1 MAVPFSS
8 LLKKQK
14 IGKKKIKSAL
24 TALTSERE
32 ELGQMEEDK
41 EIALGV
47 FDTKKETALGQIETD
62 RTEALGDL
70 PNQLQTLKEGKDPA
84 LAAVQ
89 KSKTSA
95 LGSWDEKTK
104 TGSGLEYGK
113 GSALSTIQ
121 SDAINEL
128 SLLTKKIGTWD
139 EKTGTGT
146 GLTSDYME
154 AQGSYNTALSA
165 YKGRET
171 AFSESDLGQ
180 KMSGFKDKYKT
191 YDPSAAQNYSK
202 QLTGEMKADEN
213 WGAYQKSTEW
223 RNRLDTS
230 LKKHGWNP
238 EDFYISQN
246 EKGEITRHGVGV
258 KNPQGWLVSKDD
270 KVGGRNVW
278 DVMYEHAKFKN
289 YFSEVEGMISE
300 ADTEYESQHK
310 LAYGEEETRDIYET
324 FDEWKTRKV
333 PSYSEYVKDPKF
345 TRKQE
350 VTQVMTGANPET
362 FEEYRKR
369 TGIESKDAYNFAL
382 KGGNTGGSDAEA
394 PPPVK
399 IIPVYTT
406 QKGPA
411 PESPLSES
419 DYYSEFEGEYSEASE
434 SGDLLVTGQEVV
446 LPEGGYYQPT
456 DYEVFV
462 DDSEKDLKTLKKS
475 DTAFTEAETALGS
488 WDPETKTGSG
498 ALGELGTKTGTWDT
512 KYTTEEKQ
520 WDKKITATTTYW
532 DKETKKVED
541 KYDTTD
547 LDEKISGINTTW
559 DTKKTTTGAKWDAD
573 KLTAEGEWD
582 TKIGTQKTDISQI
595 YEPAHIGATTALT
608 ALTARIKKY
617 RLLGL
622 ADEGPK
628 KSSTYKKPQMGYGA
642 GYLRRS
648 A

>member
-84 LAAVQ
+84 LAAV
-89 KSKTSA
+89 K
-95 LGSWDEKTK
+95 
-104 TGSGLEYGK
+104 
-113 GSALSTIQ
+113 
-121 SDAINEL
+121 SDAAKEL
-128 SLLTKKIGTWD
+128 SPLMKKIGTWD

-202 QLTGEMKADEN
+202 KLTGEMKADEN

-238 EDFYISQN
+238 EDFYISTN

-278 DVMYEHAKFKN
+278 DVMYNHAKFKN

-300 ADTEYESQHK
+300 ADTEYESQQK

-345 TRKQE
+345 SKKQE
-350 VTQVMTGANPET
+350 VAQVMTGANPET

-406 QKGPA
+406 QKG
-411 PESPLSES
+411 
-419 DYYSEFEGEYSEASE
+419 
-434 SGDLLVTGQEVV
+434 
-446 LPEGGYYQPT
+446 
-456 DYEVFV
+456 
-462 DDSEKDLKTLKKS
+462 
-475 DTAFTEAETALGS
+475 
-488 WDPETKTGSG
+488 
-498 ALGELGTKTGTWDT
+498 
-512 KYTTEEKQ
+512 
-520 WDKKITATTTYW
+520 
-532 DKETKKVED
+532 
-541 KYDTTD
+541 
-547 LDEKISGINTTW
+547 
-559 DTKKTTTGAKWDAD
+559 
-573 KLTAEGEWD
+573 
-582 TKIGTQKTDISQI
+582 
-595 YEPAHIGATTALT
+595 ALT
-608 ALTARIKKY
+608 
-617 RLLGL
+617 
-622 ADEGPK
+622 
-628 KSSTYKKPQMGYGA
+628 KSSF
-642 GYLRRS
+642 RS
-648 A
+648 RIYRGFNQ

>member
-41 EIALGV
+41 ETALGV
-47 FDTKKETALGQIETD
+47 FDTKKEAALGQIETG

-70 PNQLQTLKEGKDPA
+70 PNQLQALKEGKDPA
-84 LAAVQ
+84 LAAV
-89 KSKTSA
+89 K
-95 LGSWDEKTK
+95 
-104 TGSGLEYGK
+104 
-113 GSALSTIQ
+113 
-121 SDAINEL
+121 SDAAKEL
-128 SLLTKKIGTWD
+128 SPLMKKIGTWD
-139 EKTGTGT
+139 EETGTGT

-165 YKGRET
+165 YKVKET

-191 YDPSAAQNYSK
+191 YDPSAAQDYSK
-202 QLTGEMKADEN
+202 QLTGEMKADKN

-223 RNRLDTS
+223 RNRLDAQ

-258 KNPQGWLVSKDD
+258 KNPQGWLISKDD

-278 DVMYEHAKFKN
+278 DVMYEHSQYKD
-289 YFSEVEGMISE
+289 YFSEVEGKISE
-300 ADTEYESQHK
+300 ADTEYESQQE
-310 LAYGEEETRDIYET
+310 LAYG
-324 FDEWKTRKV
+324 
-333 PSYSEYVKDPKF
+333 
-345 TRKQE
+345 
-350 VTQVMTGANPET
+350 
-362 FEEYRKR
+362 
-369 TGIESKDAYNFAL
+369 
-382 KGGNTGGSDAEA
+382 
-394 PPPVK
+394 K
-399 IIPVYTT
+399 IFPGRSAVRRIA
-406 QKGPA
+406 K
-411 PESPLSES
+411 
-419 DYYSEFEGEYSEASE
+419 
-434 SGDLLVTGQEVV
+434 
-446 LPEGGYYQPT
+446 PT

-462 DDSEKDLKTLKKS
+462 EDSEKDLKTLKKS
-475 DTAFTEAETALGS
+475 DTALTEAETALGS

-512 KYTTEEKQ
+512 KY
-520 WDKKITATTTYW
+520 
-532 DKETKKVED
+532 KETED

-559 DTKKTTTGAKWDAD
+559 DTKKTTTGAKWDTD

-595 YEPAHIGATTALT
+595 YEPAHTGATTALT